1 METRKQPTGLSP
13 WFTRLQSNLYGKF
26 ILIRAIFEPLL
37 IYLTKLMPNYLK
49 FFTPLF
55 FLLFAGVM
63 AASAQAQPISP
74 DPLQVRSWAAS
85 CSNCHGTN
93 GQAQPGMASLAGQ
106 SKEDI
111 IGKMREFKSGQRPA
125 TVMHQLAKGYSDSQ
139 IETIAAY
146 FSAQKK

>member
-1 METRKQPTGLSP
+1 
-13 WFTRLQSNLYGKF
+13 
-26 ILIRAIFEPLL
+26 
-37 IYLTKLMPNYLK
+37 
-49 FFTPLF
+49 
-55 FLLFAGVM
+55 
-63 AASAQAQPISP
+63 
-74 DPLQVRSWAAS
+74 
-85 CSNCHGTN
+85 
-93 GQAQPGMASLAGQ
+93 MASLAGQ